1 MKDFPS
7 HPIMAPRLEPQGNTT
22 RPEGK
27 GFPPQ
32 GPASAWGRRSLTPGP
47 WPQARAVSPGS
58 LRLSHVGFPDALLT
72 LCSFLHFLTVAKNPQ
87 PQIISLLPK
96 SSSGKALSRTALWGV
111 CRGGP
116 PPLPTVCRSA
126 RTDIFA
132 ECRIAGWTFPASP
145 GNKARLPALHGRP
158 VHRAA
163 PGHRGSLRPSK
174 EVDLRE
180 SSYLGTKVVQP
191 ALPETRD
198 WTHALPMRWKE
209 NGLWGFIDHVAS
221 GTSLTCLLSLS

>member
-32 GPASAWGRRSLTPGP
+32 GPASARGRRSLTPGP
-47 WPQARAVSPGS
+47 WPQARAVSPVS

-96 SSSGKALSRTALWGV
+96 SSSGKALSRTALWGGSAEEV
-111 CRGGP
+111 PHCSPPFAGVHAQTSLQSAGLPAGP
-116 PPLPTVCRSA
+116 FPLPQATKH
-126 RTDIFA
+126 
-132 ECRIAGWTFPASP
+132 AS
-145 GNKARLPALHGRP
+145 LHCM
-158 VHRAA
+158 
-163 PGHRGSLRPSK
+163 
-174 EVDLRE
+174 E
-180 SSYLGTKVVQP
+180 
-191 ALPETRD
+191 
-198 WTHALPMRWKE
+198 
-209 NGLWGFIDHVAS
+209 GLFTELHQVTEAAS
-221 GTSLTCLLSLS
+221 GPLRK